1 MNQIDFGHDYF
12 SIDENTKKRIVL
24 CMKCGFPVKKPG
36 YTKEQVNKFYKESG
50 INWKHS
56 SGIMAKG
63 IVITCP
69 DCQNFEIND
78 DVREKIKKQ
87 IINALKV
94 EIKFSGN
101 TDEDVNDVTN
111 MFNQMSLVG
120 RI

>member
-1 MNQIDFGHDYF
+1 MNQTDFGHDYF

-63 IVITCP
+63 IVIHVL
-69 DCQNFEIND
+69 I
-78 DVREKIKKQ
+78 VKI
-87 IINALKV
+87 LKLMMML
-94 EIKFSGN
+94 ERKLKN
-101 TDEDVNDVTN
+101 KLL
-111 MFNQMSLVG
+111 MP
-120 RI
+120 